1 MNKGILGKFAMTAA
15 LVVGIAAAADSGN
28 SKPPLTGAELEKG
41 VRHEILT
48 YPKLTLWDDVRFRI
62 SDGNV
67 ELQGAVNQ
75 PYKKDDLQ
83 RLVQHVPGVKS
94 VTNEVKVLP
103 LSNFDDEL
111 RIRVARAIYY
121 DPTLSRYAMGAI
133 PSIHV
138 IVENG
143 KVTLRGSVMNDMDK
157 QIAGMRAS
165 GAGMSFG
172 AVVNDL
178 HVENPAKKG

>member
-1 MNKGILGKFAMTAA
+1 MKQGILGKFLIGASLVTSMALAA
-15 LVVGIAAAADSGN
+15 GGN
-28 SKPPLTGAELEKG
+28 KAPLTGAELEKS
-41 VRHEILT
+41 VRHEIVM

-67 ELQGAVNQ
+67 ELSGAVNQ
-75 PYKKDDLQ
+75 PYKRDELQ
-83 RLVQHVPGVKS
+83 RIVQHVPGVKS
-94 VTNEVKVLP
+94 VTNDVKVLP
-103 LSNFDDEL
+103 LSSFDDEL

-121 DPTLSRYAMGAI
+121 DPVLSRYAWGAV

-143 KVTLRGSVMNDMDK
+143 KVTLRGSVQSDMDK
-157 QIAGMRAS
+157 NVAGIRAS

-172 AVVNDL
+172 TVVNEI